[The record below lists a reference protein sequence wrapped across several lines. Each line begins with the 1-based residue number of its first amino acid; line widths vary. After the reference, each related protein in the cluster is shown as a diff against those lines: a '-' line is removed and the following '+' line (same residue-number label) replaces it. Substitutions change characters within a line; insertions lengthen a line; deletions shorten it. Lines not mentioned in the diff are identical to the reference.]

1 MVFYS
6 KKSYIIIYSCS
17 IVLLIGISLGF
28 LYIVSVDIKNS
39 KRQVTIQA
47 SDEESIQP
55 KIIEGLEDA
64 KETKEIKETKI
75 RVGEIQ
81 LLKRIV
87 MAEAVGEPMEGQI
100 AVANVVLNR
109 VRSPWYPDSIEE
121 VIFQHGQ
128 FNPTWDGS
136 LERVN
141 SIKPTAK
148 LAVIKAIAGY
158 EAVPESTLFFL
169 NKDIASDMTIPN
181 TRTYV
186 EKIGNHTFYR

>member
-1 MVFYS
+1 MVLYS

-17 IVLLIGISLGF
+17 ILLLISISLF
-28 LYIVSVDIKNS
+28 FFYIVSVDIKNS
-39 KRQVTIQA
+39 KSLRFDGDQLQPI
-47 SDEESIQP
+47 EEALP
-55 KIIEGLEDA
+55 KISEEMNKA
-64 KETKEIKETKI
+64 KEIKEIKI
-75 RVGEIQ
+75 SMKEIR

-109 VRSPWYPDSIEE
+109 VKSPWYPNTIEE

-136 LERVN
+136 LDRIDF
-141 SIKPTAK
+141 IKPTVK

-158 EAVPESTLFFL
+158 EAVPGSTLFFL
-169 NKDIASDMTIPN
+169 NKDIATDMTIPN